1 MRIFRLVIADS
12 VEENI
17 VERAKQKMVL
27 DHLVIQRMNTSGKN
41 TLGNSSK
48 KHNNPFN
55 KEELNA
61 ILQFGAEE
69 LFAVSALL
77 FMYKKRS
84 II

>member
-69 LFAVSALL
+69 LFAVRLLL
-77 FMYKKRS
+77 FMYK
-84 II
+84 